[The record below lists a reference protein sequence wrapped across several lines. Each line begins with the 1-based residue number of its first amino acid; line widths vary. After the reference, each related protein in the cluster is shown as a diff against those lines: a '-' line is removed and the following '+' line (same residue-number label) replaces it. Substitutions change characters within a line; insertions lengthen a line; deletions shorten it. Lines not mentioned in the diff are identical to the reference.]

1 MEWLVSPWKKCNVIQ
16 AFWRVFYELYRKT
29 LKIFMPLYSA
39 IPFPGINHKEVIRT
53 VDKVLYVRMFMEAL
67 FVKGKNGN
75 NVPQYGIRQ
84 ISYGLAIGLTNVEPL

>member
-1 MEWLVSPWKKCNVIQ
+1 
-16 AFWRVFYELYRKT
+16 
-29 LKIFMPLYSA
+29 MPLYSA

-75 NVPQYGIRQ
+75 KSPTIWN
-84 ISYGLAIGLTNVEPL
+84 